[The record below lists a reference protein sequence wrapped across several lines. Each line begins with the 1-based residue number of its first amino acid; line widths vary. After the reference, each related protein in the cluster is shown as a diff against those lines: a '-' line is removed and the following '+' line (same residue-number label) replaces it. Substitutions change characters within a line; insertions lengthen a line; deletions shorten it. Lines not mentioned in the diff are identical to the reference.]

1 MTATA
6 TKTSLTKWIHAAS
19 NFIALIPS
27 RSVRQ
32 ILAFFFF
39 GVEFYITVAKFRKR
53 KRKSLSLFTSSSK
66 REIGYFHV
74 VVVQWWQRNVLKS
87 VMHVQ
92 SCCFANLNRF
102 LFFPFSLMSPLSSLL
117 KLPDGWPASLQKQPL
132 KKLRDTIRL
141 QSPSQE

>member
-87 VMHVQ
+87 VMRVQ

-102 LFFPFSLMSPLSSLL
+102 LFFPFSLMSMLSLL
-117 KLPDGWPASLQKQPL
+117 NHPDSWPASLQKQFQ
-132 KKLRDTIRL
+132 KKLRNTIRL
-141 QSPSQE
+141 LSPSRE